1 MKKEM
6 KVRLMTTL
14 MAGTFIFSFL
24 VVPPTLNPTSLGP
37 VTVQAAEVSK
47 ETKSELTFQ
56 EARKIVLA
64 DAGLEDKD
72 VSWYDTHKDFDDDT
86 QTTTWDLGFFRG
98 DTEYDYDVNVA
109 TGEIAEKDTG
119 FMDAE
124 DKAENQQKAAVL
136 KAVLENESQK
146 NKEDVRFITGEQA
159 LTIALKD
166 AGVSADSAKIIKNHL
181 DQDDGMEVYE
191 VEFTKGDKKYE
202 FDINAK
208 TGAIHDKDVD
218 SVYDD

>member
-24 VVPPTLNPTSLGP
+24 AVPPSLNPANPGP
-37 VTVQAAEVSK
+37 VTVQAAEVCK

-64 DAGLEDKD
+64 DAGLADKD

-86 QTTTWDLGFFRG
+86 QITTWDLGFYRG
-98 DTEYDYDVNVA
+98 DTEYDYDVNVV
-109 TGEIAEKDTG
+109 TGDIVEKDSG
-119 FMDAE
+119 LMDAE

-136 KAVLENESQK
+136 KAVLEKESQK
-146 NKEDVRFITGEQA
+146 NKEDVGILTGEQA

-166 AGVSADSAKIIKNHL
+166 AGVSAGSAVVIKDHL
-181 DQDDGMEVYE
+181 DHDDGMDVYE
-191 VEFTKGDKKYE
+191 IEFTKGDKKYE
-202 FDINAK
+202 YDINAK